1 MEKPRQRLINL
12 VHGGDGKVAPWIEKA
27 TLRTPGKEDAAV
39 YAVHIPGARNDG
51 SDLVLTGSDGG
62 LQVCL
67 DVLHF
72 LDTGDQPR
80 GTETTPEEQARALE
94 EELARLPQP
103 EDCGR
108 VIASL
113 AELDK

>member
-1 MEKPRQRLINL
+1 MDKPRQRLINL

-27 TLRTPGKEDAAV
+27 TLRTPGQEDAAV

-51 SDLVLTGSDGG
+51 TDLVIAGSDGG

-67 DVLHF
+67 DVLH
-72 LDTGDQPR
+72 LLETGAQPR
-80 GTETTPEEQARALE
+80 NPDTTDEEQARHLE
-94 EELARLPQP
+94 EWRATLPQP